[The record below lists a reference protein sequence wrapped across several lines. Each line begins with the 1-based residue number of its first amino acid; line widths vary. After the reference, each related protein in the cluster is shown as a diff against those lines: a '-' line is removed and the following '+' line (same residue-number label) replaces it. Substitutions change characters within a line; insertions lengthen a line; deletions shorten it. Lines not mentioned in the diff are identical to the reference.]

1 MALPEILRR
10 NEILTGAIWGVLIP
24 FVGVAVLM
32 VIDETI
38 VDMDIPLPNNNIYL
52 GQKLRTLY
60 LLAICLNLI
69 PFQIFR
75 NRRMDKALRG
85 IGLVTI
91 VYAIIWFFY
100 FSSTIL

>member
-1 MALPEILRR
+1 MALPAQLKD
-10 NEILTGAIWGVLIP
+10 NQILTGVIWGVLIP
-24 FVGVAVLM
+24 FIGVALLM
-32 VIDETI
+32 ILDEAI
-38 VDMDIPLPNNNIYL
+38 VDMDLALPNNNIYL
-52 GQKLRTLY
+52 GQKSRTLF

-91 VYAIIWFFY
+91 TYAIIWFFY

>member
-1 MALPEILRR
+1 MALPIQLKD
-10 NEILTGAIWGVLIP
+10 NKLLTGIIWGVLIP
-24 FVGVAVLM
+24 FIGVAILM
-32 VIDETI
+32 VLDETI
-38 VDMDIPLPNNNIYL
+38 VDMDLSLPNNNIYL
-52 GQKLRTLY
+52 GQKPRTLY

-85 IGLVTI
+85 VGLVTI
-91 VYAIIWFFY
+91 SYAIVWFLY

>member
-1 MALPEILRR
+1 MALPAQLRS
-10 NEILTGAIWGVLIP
+10 NQILTGVIWGVLIP
-24 FVGVAVLM
+24 FIGVAILM
-32 VIDETI
+32 ILDETI
-38 VDMDIPLPNNNIYL
+38 VGMDISLPNNNIYL
-52 GQKLRTLY
+52 GQKPRTLY

-85 IGLVTI
+85 VGLVTI
-91 VYAIIWFFY
+91 TYAIIWFFY